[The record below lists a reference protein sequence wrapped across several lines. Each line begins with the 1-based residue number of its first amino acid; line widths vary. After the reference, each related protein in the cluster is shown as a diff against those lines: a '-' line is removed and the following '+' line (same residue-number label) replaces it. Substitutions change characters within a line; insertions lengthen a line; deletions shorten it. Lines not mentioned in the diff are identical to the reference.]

1 MAKSSGLSE
10 KFTQFKK
17 PAAAGDLNSFFLY
30 FNFSTGTKSDG
41 TKVLKASFRGRFM
54 KGAEVT
60 LPEGFSGAVLEKKE
74 GSNGTEA
81 TTSYNSTGTFST
93 FTYWNHDTAPVATD
107 GVRRAMEWA
116 ALASH
121 IHKPVDFKDVEA
133 AMAKKEAEMKD
144 APEEKKNE
152 GTA

>member
-1 MAKSSGLSE
+1 MFSLISFCKNPTTVIS
-10 KFTQFKK
+10 KFYSLALFAGTQ
-17 PAAAGDLNSFFLY
+17 
-30 FNFSTGTKSDG
+30 SDG
-41 TKVLKASFRGRFM
+41 TTVLEAGFRGRFM
-54 KGAEVT
+54 KGSEVS

-81 TTSYNSTGTFST
+81 TTSYSATATFSS

-121 IHKPVDFKDVEA
+121 IHRPVDPKDVEA
-133 AMAKKEAEMKD
+133 AVAKKQTEIEN
-144 APEEKKNE
+144 KNE
-152 GTA
+152 STDEKNQTA